1 MYVNAFTFA
10 VILIWLLRTSSGSTR
25 ARRRRDGFTQARRFR
40 PAHVRAIG
48 TELRDRTCSGEFRLL
63 EMPERTGGAINQD
76 KSKQR
81 YRPLFNTPSRV
92 V

>member
-1 MYVNAFTFA
+1 LAPSD
-10 VILIWLLRTSSGSTR
+10 VIRLHSCATPARWLHTSPQV
-25 ARRRRDGFTQARRFR
+25 QACSC
-40 PAHVRAIG
+40 RAIG